1 MQFTHLS
8 LEVRSDFRRN
18 LTIRHAVR
26 GFTANDTL
34 TEGLALKLFLKLT
47 LRLTGAKY
55 QNSVCITKTG
65 DDLVIIFAETVIETS
80 VLSVSPDL
88 GGIIM

>member
-1 MQFTHLS
+1 
-8 LEVRSDFRRN
+8 
-18 LTIRHAVR
+18 
-26 GFTANDTL
+26 
-34 TEGLALKLFLKLT
+34 LKLT

-65 DDLVIIFAETVIETS
+65 DDLVIILAEMVIETS